1 MKNDAGR
8 AEETPATAPENI
20 WNGKDVCRQSP
31 RVNTAEL
38 RQNVLMVSVV
48 LRKNLAAAIDY
59 KCGYYLNK
67 SSLMAYHCSDV
78 SCICRTR
85 RYQKK
90 TTLDLLRKHWISSVL
105 SIKQVKDVIFKG
117 DTATHVTKGLK
128 DRCKLKLFLAKWQQ
142 KHSVSALDVC
152 YQKVSVWP
160 CDKLVTC
167 SGCKLSLTPT
177 WLK

>member
-1 MKNDAGR
+1 M
-8 AEETPATAPENI
+8 P
-20 WNGKDVCRQSP
+20 DVQKKLLPPP
-31 RVNTAEL
+31 RKTFEMERMFADSHHGSTQPSYAKMFWWSLLFCE
-38 RQNVLMVSVV
+38 
-48 LRKNLAAAIDY
+48 NLAAAIDY

-128 DRCKLKLFLAKWQQ
+128 DRCKLKPFLAKWQQ
-142 KHSVSALDVC
+142 KHSVSAVDVC

-167 SGCKLSLTPT
+167 SEGKLSLTPT